1 MQAQET
7 AIKQFLSQAGTK
19 FIIPVYQRNY
29 DWKRKQC
36 EQLLEDIKNV
46 PIGQQYFIGSIV
58 HKRANSLSGNQELVI
73 IDGQQRITTLTLFLY
88 VIAEIFKENNDE
100 LYEEIWDFYI
110 QNKHDNSQ
118 EKLKLKPI
126 ISDFE
131 VFVNLVNGN
140 LDQIPN
146 GNRILDNYLYFK
158 EKISSYELAKQLY
171 ANFNHLTI
179 VEIALQQ
186 EDDPQKIFQ
195 SLNSTGL
202 ELSQAD
208 LIRNYLLMNLDYGY
222 QEKIFQNYWAVIEK
236 NCIKENINESELSL
250 FFRDYLTFRFNAIP
264 SYNRVFETF
273 KDKFP
278 NIHKD
283 QQSFEYELDQM
294 KKFSCF
300 YNRFINPEREE
311 NKRISKELNNLIK
324 MEVTVSYPFLLGVF
338 MDLGDGHIDE
348 KTLIDI
354 LKLIQSLV
362 FRRFI
367 CGVPTNALNKIF
379 LTLHGNSKKL
389 REKNPDLGYVE
400 SIQIVLI

>member
-1 MQAQET
+1 MQARET

-222 QEKIFQNYWAVIEK
+222 QEKIFQKVVYFSVILVY
-236 NCIKENINESELSL
+236 NLSINW
-250 FFRDYLTFRFNAIP
+250 R
-264 SYNRVFETF
+264 
-273 KDKFP
+273 
-278 NIHKD
+278 
-283 QQSFEYELDQM
+283 
-294 KKFSCF
+294 
-300 YNRFINPEREE
+300 
-311 NKRISKELNNLIK
+311 
-324 MEVTVSYPFLLGVF
+324 
-338 MDLGDGHIDE
+338 
-348 KTLIDI
+348 
-354 LKLIQSLV
+354 
-362 FRRFI
+362 
-367 CGVPTNALNKIF
+367 
-379 LTLHGNSKKL
+379 
-389 REKNPDLGYVE
+389 
-400 SIQIVLI
+400 